1 MKFVNKFR
9 KSPQDKQISALFKE
23 WDKQREMAA
32 PYGASHMNEIDS
44 IFSRHLASIERT
56 PTK

>member
-9 KSPQDKQISALFKE
+9 KSPKEKQISALFKE

>member
-1 MKFVNKFR
+1 MKIVNKFR
-9 KSPQDKQISALFKE
+9 KSPKEKQISALFKE